1 MNDDDQD
8 ILLKYKQGEITKEA
22 MEKMNFSI

>member
-8 ILLKYKQGEITKEA
+8 ILFKYKQGEITKEA
-22 MEKMNFSI
+22 MEKNEFYI